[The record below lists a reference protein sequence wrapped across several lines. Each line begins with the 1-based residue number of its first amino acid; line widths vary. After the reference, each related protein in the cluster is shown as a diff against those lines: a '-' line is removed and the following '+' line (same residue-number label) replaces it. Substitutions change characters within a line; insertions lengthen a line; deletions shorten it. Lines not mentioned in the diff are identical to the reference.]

1 MMGNKKAIN
10 HVKNMK
16 EQYDKEIS
24 HSIQNTTAYRGGT
37 MIIDKEKETVMNIR
51 TVPMDTV
58 SAIIRLYNG
67 KTAALNFASYKNPGG
82 GFIKGSVAQ
91 EEDLCRCS
99 TLYPV
104 LASQQQY
111 YDDNKKSL
119 NDGLYTEAALYSED
133 ILFMSDEGPV
143 KCDVITCASPN
154 WGAAKRNGVSR
165 IQNTKALKN
174 RIEFLLC
181 IAAYHGVE
189 TLILGAWGCDV
200 FRQEAVE
207 VAELFQNALQKYPYF
222 KNVIFAIP
230 SGNNFDMFKEVF
242 GE

>member
-24 HSIQNTTAYRGGT
+24 HSIQNTTVYRGGI

-58 SAIIRLYNG
+58 SAITRLYDG
-67 KTAALNFASYKNPGG
+67 KTAALNFASYKHPGG
-82 GFIKGSVAQ
+82 GFIKGAVAQ

-119 NDGLYTEAALYSED
+119 NDGLYTETALYSED

-143 KCDVITCASPN
+143 KCDIITCASPN

-174 RIEFLLC
+174 RIEFVLC

-189 TLILGAWGCDV
+189 TLILGAWGCGV
-200 FRQEAVE
+200 FRQEAIE

-222 KNVIFAIP
+222 KSVIFAIP

-242 GE
+242 G